1 MTRTAPSTRAAAT
14 TPPSTNPS
22 GNVTVPSFLPSTA
35 FYLAAGTVT
44 VDPAERKVLIIHDP
58 ATDTYQLPRG
68 RKDWGESLPATAVRE
83 TLEETGHLPRLLA
96 VPLATRA
103 TLPQAATMI
112 ADPLHPCQLAA
123 RSARFDET
131 GEVLLPG
138 TARLAEEPFGV
149 MQHYQGNGALAVVA
163 WFVGV
168 ADSGGERREGTQMAD
183 EEYESLWVGY
193 REAEEMMVDEAYA
206 KVVRRGVELASA
218 VVEEDGAVTVLSG
231 CQQRADVNGCAD

>member
-1 MTRTAPSTRAAAT
+1 MTRTAPSTRTAAT
-14 TPPSTNPS
+14 TPPSTSPPS
-22 GNVTVPSFLPSTA
+22 GKVVTVPSFLPSTA

-44 VDPAERKVLIIHDP
+44 VDPAERKVLILHDP

-68 RKDWGESLPATAVRE
+68 RKDWGEGLPATAVRE
-83 TLEETGHLPRLLA
+83 TLEETGYLPRLLA

-103 TLPQAATMI
+103 TLPPAAL
-112 ADPLHPCQLAA
+112 ADPLHPCHPAA
-123 RSARFDET
+123 GSARFDGA

-168 ADSGGERREGTQMAD
+168 ADSRGQRREGTQMAD

-218 VVEEDGAVTVLSG
+218 VVEEDGPAAVLSG
-231 CQQRADVNGCAD
+231 SMPTEGRC